1 MNNVCYNQN
10 THSDTKGITV
20 AAKIYNE
27 SETKIIYAKKS
38 YSFVILNVLNMT
50 LKFA

>member
-1 MNNVCYNQN
+1 MYVITK

-20 AAKIYNE
+20 AAKIFNE

-38 YSFVILNVLNMT
+38 YSFVILNVFNMT
-50 LKFA
+50 LKFAK